1 MLVMTPPISFHA
13 AGLGAELV
21 RLRTDAHLSQR
32 ALARI
37 SGVSNTAISAL
48 ETGEAPAPHPSMLSK
63 LAQGLA
69 TSGLGAIDDDAAA
82 EKYLRLMRA
91 AGYVPDEESEPAT
104 DGIEAEL
111 RAMFQPDEA
120 PLVAE
125 LLQKLA
131 RHDARRRRFLLGT
144 MKPLV
149 LDFPDTDR

>member
-1 MLVMTPPISFHA
+1 MLTGVTYTSNMKDQNVL
-13 AGLGAELV
+13 LGKRIAEARERRQWNKAELARRAGISPSYV
-21 RLRTDAHLSQR
+21 TRIEKGEFDRPSIEQIKLIAGALGVLVTDLTDFAPDP
-32 ALARI
+32 
-37 SGVSNTAISAL
+37 VSS
-48 ETGEAPAPHPSMLSK
+48 
-63 LAQGLA
+63 
-69 TSGLGAIDDDAAA
+69 
-82 EKYLRLMRA
+82 
-91 AGYVPDEESEPAT
+91 
-104 DGIEAEL
+104 GIEAEL